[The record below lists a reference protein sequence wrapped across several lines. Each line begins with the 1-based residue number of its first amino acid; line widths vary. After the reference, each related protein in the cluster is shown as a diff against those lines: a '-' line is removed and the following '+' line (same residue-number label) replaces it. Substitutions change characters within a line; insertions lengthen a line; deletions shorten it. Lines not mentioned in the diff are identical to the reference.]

1 MVSRKRSHASSVH
14 AVLGLLLLG
23 SYVGCFPDLDAL
35 SAGDDKAD
43 SGATSGSGGSGATSG
58 SGGSGATS
66 GSGGGTGGT
75 GNTASGGTSGA
86 AGDGSGG
93 DAGDMGTGGGGGMGA
108 EGGEC
113 STDTDIGKPEGN
125 TVTDCGECGV
135 TCSLR
140 NATRALCTEGACEP
154 LCRSGFGDC
163 TAVSANDGCETAITT
178 PTNCGE
184 CGMACSLEH
193 VATPNCTSGA
203 CAPACSPSYLD
214 CNATTAN
221 DGCETSESA
230 TNCGACGYTCS
241 TEHAVGASCNAGRC
255 APTCAPGWGNC
266 NSAAMLSADDG
277 CEVYLDSITACTAAC
292 GSTVVD
298 CDATSVCNLGSCVA
312 PQGVAVLSVPL
323 SAAGQAQRYGNI
335 FPGFPDLSNRTVTLR
350 IYAPGATG
358 GNLLAYFT
366 DDPDFTAGGGGTV
379 PLADLALGWTDLV
392 FSVGSL
398 SGAYDPTH
406 IRQINLVVTSE
417 NTAGPWTNPTVIYV
431 DSVRSSNLIITD
443 TFNAGTP
450 LQGAAS
456 VQNMAPSTQQTLAGS
471 TLTWSDSVP

>member
-35 SAGDDKAD
+35 SAGEDQAA
-43 SGATSGSGGSGATSG
+43 SGATGGSDSGGGTTGGSDSGGTTSG
-58 SGGSGATS
+58 SD
-66 GSGGGTGGT
+66 GGGTGGT
-75 GNTASGGTSGA
+75 GNTTSGGTSGA

-108 EGGEC
+108 EGGAC
-113 STDTDIGKPEGN
+113 STDTDIGKPEGD
-125 TVTDCGECGV
+125 TVTDCGECGL

-140 NATRALCTEGACEP
+140 NATRSICTNGTCEP
-154 LCRSGFGDC
+154 VCRSGYGDC

-184 CGMACSLEH
+184 CGKACSLEH
-193 VATPNCTSGA
+193 VGTPNCTAGA
-203 CAPACSPSYLD
+203 CAPACSPAYLD
-214 CNATTAN
+214 CNATTTN

-241 TEHAVGASCNAGRC
+241 TQHAVGASCNAGRC

-266 NSAAMLSADDG
+266 NSSAMLTVDDG
-277 CEVYLDSITACTAAC
+277 CEVYLDLLTACTSAC
-292 GSTVVD
+292 GGTAVD

-312 PQGVAVLSVPL
+312 PQGVAVWSVPL
-323 SAAGQAQRYGNI
+323 TTNMQGQRYGEV
-335 FPGFPDLSNRTVTLR
+335 FPGFPDMTNATVTVR

-358 GNLLAYFT
+358 GNLIAYFT
-366 DDPDFTAGGGGTV
+366 DLDFTAGGGATL
-379 PLADLALGWTDLV
+379 PLADLAAGWTDLV
-392 FSVGSL
+392 FSIGSA
-398 SGAYDPTH
+398 SGTYDPTS
-406 IRQINLVVTSE
+406 IRQISLEVVSE
-417 NTAGPWTNPTVIYV
+417 NTTGPWTNPTVVYV
-431 DSVRSSNLIITD
+431 DSVRSSNLIVND
-443 TFNAGTP
+443 TFNS
-450 LQGAAS
+450 S
-456 VQNMAPSTQQTLAGS
+456 VGNMLISTQRTVAGS